1 MIGRA
6 YGMEA
11 EIAGITVKF
20 PYRVLRGMFLKQ
32 GPFSAT
38 LTKTSK
44 NNTRGTY
51 RVSPGGKGDGL
62 HVMIGYNLPG
72 RKQETKMYC
81 YYPSH
86 VLENKLFV
94 GRQYKSIRFP
104 ENW

>member
-62 HVMIGYNLPG
+62 HVMIGDDLARERPPVTGLPFQLG
-72 RKQETKMYC
+72 EERGAWA
-81 YYPSH
+81 SH
-86 VLENKLFV
+86 
-94 GRQYKSIRFP
+94 
-104 ENW
+104 